1 MQLEPKNSKNLIKPC
16 PRSQMSNARDV
27 AERLL
32 IELYTRQK
40 RFYGFAANQFGIIE
54 RVFVMRYQGENKAFI
69 NPYINKH
76 YGTAISKDERSISD
90 MDIMGD
96 VRRYEKVQ
104 LQYMNSDTEVIEEWF
119 EGQVGFCVQHLVDQL
134 DGIQAKD
141 KFIRKTTFSQREG
154 IEHIGRNEL
163 CKCLSG
169 LKYKKCCGALR

>member
-16 PRSQMSNARDV
+16 PRSQMSNARDAADKLL
-27 AERLL
+27 AEM
-32 IELYTRQK
+32 ELMQK
-40 RFYGFAANQFGIIE
+40 KFYGFAANQFGIIE

-69 NPYINKH
+69 NPYISK
-76 YGTAISKDERSISD
+76 YEGTAISKDERSISD

-96 VRRYEKVQ
+96 VKRYGKVQ
-104 LQYMNSDTEVIEEWF
+104 LQYMNSDAEVIEEWL
-119 EGQVGFCVQHLVDQL
+119 EGQACFCVQHLVDQL

-154 IEHIGRNEL
+154 IEHIGRNES
-163 CKCLSG
+163 CPCSSG